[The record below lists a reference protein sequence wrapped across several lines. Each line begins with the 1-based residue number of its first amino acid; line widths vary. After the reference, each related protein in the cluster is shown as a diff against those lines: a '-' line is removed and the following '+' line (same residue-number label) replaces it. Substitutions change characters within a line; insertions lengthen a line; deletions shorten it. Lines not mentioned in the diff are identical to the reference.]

1 MSTTALPA
9 RARVPSPGESNVS
22 HLSTTTSL
30 PAPAS
35 APSPSSIASPGPLGL
50 LSIALTTFLL
60 SIINAGLVSPALQ
73 PVVFGELFAFG
84 GIVLI
89 LCGMWAFR
97 VGHIFGATAFTGYG
111 AFFLSFWALFQFYI
125 KEIPPAQV
133 GKAIGLY
140 LLAWA
145 LFTFVIFIASF
156 KTNRV
161 TNIVIGL
168 LLLMLVVSGI
178 GKTGGYVT
186 LVHCGGYVGLVVA
199 LGTAYIA
206 CAELLAAMHGRSIL
220 PLKELS

>member
-22 HLSTTTSL
+22 HLSTRASL

-35 APSPSSIASPGPLGL
+35 APAAIASPGPLGL
-50 LSIALTTFLL
+50 LAIALTTFLL

-125 KEIPPAQV
+125 TQIPPAQV

-145 LFTFVIFIASF
+145 MFTLVIFIASF

-161 TNIVIGL
+161 TNVVMGL
-168 LLLMLVVSGI
+168 LLVMLVVSGI
-178 GKTGGYVT
+178 GKTGGSVA

-206 CAELLAAMHGRSIL
+206 CAELLSAVHGRSIL

>member
-1 MSTTALPA
+1 MSTATLPA
-9 RARVPSPGESNVS
+9 RARVPSPGETNVP
-22 HLSTTTSL
+22 HLSTVSSL
-30 PAPAS
+30 PSQAS
-35 APSPSSIASPGPLGL
+35 SPSSIASPGPLGL
-50 LSIALTTFLL
+50 LAIALTTFLL

-89 LCGMWAFR
+89 LSGMWAFR
-97 VGHIFGATAFTGYG
+97 VGHTFGATAFTGYG

-125 KEIPPAQV
+125 KEIPPTQV
-133 GKAIGLY
+133 GSAIGLY

-145 LFTFVIFIASF
+145 LFTLVIFIASF

-161 TNIVIGL
+161 TNVVIGL

-178 GKTGGYVT
+178 GKTGGSVA

-206 CAELLAAMHGRSIL
+206 CAELLEAVCGRSIL
-220 PLKELS
+220 PLKPL